1 MAIDPKVFRGALGR
15 FATGVTVVTVK
26 AEPASRGMTAN
37 AFSSV
42 SLDPPLVL
50 VCVDHKANS
59 LELIRRTRRF
69 AINFLAEEQRRLSDW
84 FAGKGRDVADQFT
97 GIPHEAGENGSPIL
111 KGHVG
116 ALECDLHEEFAGG
129 DHSIFLGKVTRVLL
143 PEEVRAPLLFYASA
157 YRKMN
162 MGATFDS

>member
-1 MAIDPKVFRGALGR
+1 MAIDPKVFRSALGR

-26 AEPASRGMTAN
+26 DGAAAHGMTAN

-42 SLDPPLVL
+42 SLEPPLVL
-50 VCVDHKANS
+50 VCVDRKANS
-59 LELIRRTRRF
+59 LELIRRTKRF
-69 AINFLAEEQRRLSDW
+69 AINFLAEEQKGFSDW

-97 GIPHEAGENGSPIL
+97 GVPHEAGENGSPIL
-111 KGHVG
+111 KGHIG
-116 ALECDLHEEFAGG
+116 ALECGLHEEYAGG
-129 DHSIFLGKVTRVLL
+129 DHSIFLGRVTRVFL

-162 MGATFDS
+162 MGAAFDS